1 MSSYSAGI
9 PSLSSS
15 VSCVVK
21 ITVPVSLDSFAI
33 TTKSA
38 GGMSLQNRL
47 FVRLLYERKF
57 KVLLVPLIVLLAS
70 KYPNS
75 STSKRSSIVYSR
87 ISNLNT

>member
-1 MSSYSAGI
+1 M

-15 VSCVVK
+15 LSCVVK
-21 ITVPVSLDSFAI
+21 ITVPVSLASFEI

-38 GGMSLQNRL
+38 GGISLQNRL

-57 KVLLVPLIVLLAS
+57 KVLLVPLIVLLVS

-75 STSKRSSIVYSR
+75 STSKRSSIV
-87 ISNLNT
+87 IAGLVI